1 MAIIETKDNRFKL
14 YYRIMFGGRPVR
26 VCLKAALIEESDGPQ
41 LIIGVTNM
49 EIRADGGERYA
60 LALQRAHRCARQT

>member
-1 MAIIETKDNRFKL
+1 
-14 YYRIMFGGRPVR
+14 MFGGRPVR

-49 EIRADGGERYA
+49 EIRADGGERSDGGD
-60 LALQRAHRCARQT
+60 